1 VNRESA
7 IVKKKYFRCKF
18 SFMKLPSFFLALSLA
33 AIACNNNNS
42 EKNSVMD
49 STTAKNNDSTA
60 SVSIRE
66 EDVNV
71 SADTATLHNYI
82 AYDQN
87 KTGKRPI
94 VLVIPEW
101 WGLNDYPKSRARQL
115 AGLGFFAVAVD
126 IYGNGRQAADP
137 KEAGAMAETF
147 YANPKLAFARVEA
160 ALTKAK
166 SYPEADTS
174 KVAAIGYCFGGSM
187 VLDIARMGMP
197 LDGVVSFHGILSG
210 LAPAKKSMSSKVLV
224 CQGAD
229 DKFSPLSA
237 IPNFKNELD
246 AVGASYSVK
255 EYPGAT
261 HAFTNPA
268 ATEAGKKFNIPIA
281 YNPDADK
288 NSWNDM
294 KDFFAMLWQ

>member
-1 VNRESA
+1 
-7 IVKKKYFRCKF
+7 
-18 SFMKLPSFFLALSLA
+18 MKLPGLFLVLTLVA
-33 AIACNNNNS
+33 AACNSNNP
-42 EKNSVMD
+42 EKSSAMN
-49 STTAKNNDSTA
+49 STTAKNDSA
-60 SVSIRE
+60 SSVSIHE
-66 EDVNV
+66 EDVNISV
-71 SADTATLHNYI
+71 DTTTLHNYI

-115 AGLGFFAVAVD
+115 AGLGYFAVAVD
-126 IYGNGRQAADP
+126 IYGDGRLAADP
-137 KEAGAMAETF
+137 EQAGAIAATF
-147 YANPKLAFARVEA
+147 YANPELAFTRIEA
-160 ALTKAK
+160 TLNKTK
-166 SYPEADTS
+166 SYAEADTG

-187 VLDIARMGMP
+187 VLNVARMGMP
-197 LDGVVSFHGILSG
+197 LDGVVSFHGILSA
-210 LAPAKKSMSSKVLV
+210 LAPAKKSMSGKVLV
-224 CQGAD
+224 CQGTD
-229 DKFSPLSA
+229 DKFSPLSD
-237 IPNFKNELD
+237 ISKFKKELD
-246 AVGASYSVK
+246 SVGASYAVK
-255 EYPGAT
+255 EYAGAK